1 MQLALRTA
9 PPSITLPT
17 QTNLLFQKN
26 KQTNLGPV
34 WDRDKD
40 ERDRDKRN
48 AAPGLLLRFCSAQFI
63 WPRFEW
69 WAAGKHALDAYRLAG
84 FFFFFLLLSL
94 RRAAAA
100 VPNGALEWLVVLSE
114 KGRFK
119 ADRDRTKSSLVQR
132 ARVAGIC

>member
-1 MQLALRTA
+1 MSATA
-9 PPSITLPT
+9 TAISATRLP
-17 QTNLLFQKN
+17 
-26 KQTNLGPV
+26 
-34 WDRDKD
+34 
-40 ERDRDKRN
+40 
-48 AAPGLLLRFCSAQFI
+48 ARFCDFA
-63 WPRFEW
+63 PRSSFGRVLSGGRPANTHW
-69 WAAGKHALDAYRLAG
+69 THTVWRD
-84 FFFFFLLLSL
+84 FFFLLLSL